1 MPDNLKIQE
10 SIIFE
15 LLESLWITAITA
27 PGYEADD
34 IIGTLV
40 TKFAKDPEN
49 DIYILSGDKDLYQFT
64 GKNVA
69 VYDMMKRTI
78 SREKETI
85 EKFWVS
91 GIHVVDYLA
100 ICGDSSDNIPGIPGF
115 GPKKAQEL
123 IGKYGSLE
131 EIYEHLDEITG
142 KTKEVLEASR
152 EVAFLSKTLAT
163 IPTDVD
169 IPFPTIQTH
178 PYKSRE
184 VYTPEF
190 VEFLKKYEF
199 KSLLPKSS
207 QTEKKN
213 IKSLAISVEEILSL
227 ENLAKI
233 SGEILGAK
241 EVGIATSGQDFS
253 VLSGISLSVGKKVYW
268 FDPVLVDLRSFLQD
282 ILSKNIELIG
292 FDIKPDVKRI
302 WYYIENYKPS
312 SSKEEAV
319 GQISLF

>member
-1 MPDNLKIQE
+1 
-10 SIIFE
+10 
-15 LLESLWITAITA
+15 
-27 PGYEADD
+27 
-34 IIGTLV
+34 
-40 TKFAKDPEN
+40 
-49 DIYILSGDKDLYQFT
+49 
-64 GKNVA
+64 
-69 VYDMMKRTI
+69 MMKRTI

-91 GIHVVDYLA
+91 GKHVVDYLA

-115 GPKKAQEL
+115 WPKKAQEL
-123 IGKYGSLE
+123 ISKYGSLE
-131 EIYEHLDEITG
+131 EIYAHIEEITG

-163 IPTDVD
+163 IPTNV
-169 IPFPTIQTH
+169 PLELPTIQTH

-207 QTEKKN
+207 QALKKN
-213 IKSLAISVEEILSL
+213 IKNLWLEVTEVLSAEIL
-227 ENLAKI
+227 EKI
-233 SGEILGAK
+233 QSEILESK
-241 EVGIATSGQDFS
+241 KIGIATSGQGFS
-253 VLSGISLSVGKKVYW
+253 LFSGISLSVGKKVYW
-268 FDPVLVDLRSFLQD
+268 FDPVLVDLRIFLSTL
-282 ILSKNIELIG
+282 LSKDIELVG
-292 FDIKPDVKRI
+292 FDIKPDIKRI